1 MQVSNS
7 TGRNTDYRVNASGG
21 AGGSNVCF
29 STGSADSSTATMVGG
44 LLNPGATELCLSSW
58 PCTVEFIVDGKVI
71 SQMFSE
77 DPGLVALVE
86 TNGQYAIVTTP
97 NADDGSVAA

>member
-1 MQVSNS
+1 
-7 TGRNTDYRVNASGG
+7 
-21 AGGSNVCF
+21 
-29 STGSADSSTATMVGG
+29 MVGG

-71 SQMFSE
+71 SQTFTE

-86 TNGQYAIVTTP
+86 TNGQYAIVITP
-97 NADDGSVAA
+97 NTDDGSASA